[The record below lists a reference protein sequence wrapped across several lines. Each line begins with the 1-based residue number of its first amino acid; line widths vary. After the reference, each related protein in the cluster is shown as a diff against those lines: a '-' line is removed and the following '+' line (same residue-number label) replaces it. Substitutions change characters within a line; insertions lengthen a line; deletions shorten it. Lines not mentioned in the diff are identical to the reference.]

1 LARPVRI
8 LLKLL
13 VNEAMDWFIFDSLF
27 FLMSLMVVIIPLP
40 KYPFL

>member
-1 LARPVRI
+1 
-8 LLKLL
+8 
-13 VNEAMDWFIFDSLF
+13 VNEAMDWSIFDSLF